1 MTGYSIEKLFGK
13 MLLATIAAV
22 GFGMPMAAV
31 SATNITGHVVLAA
44 DADWRGLGPVA
55 LAEGATLNL
64 NEHTLKVDALAQTL
78 DPGEDVTSSDG
89 VVTTTT
95 ELSKGSGPV
104 SCLFDNVFERTQ
116 DHRILSWKNTF
127 NVTYDFG
134 AGNEKCLR
142 AYKIYFAGT
151 SGRAPKNW
159 KFEGSDD
166 TDNWTTLDNRVGEIG
181 WGSSDT
187 RTFSFYNQT
196 SYRYY
201 RFSVSATESGADFL
215 ELYQLEYFTSPAEYF
230 DPADLTIPDPTRVSS
245 SALSSGT
252 SATNLFDNN
261 FTYSSSHRLLKSG
274 APCDVVY
281 DFGDGGEAVNGYKIY
296 AVGKS
301 RAPVDWQFEGSND
314 NENWTILDI
323 REGETNWT
331 NGVGRDFWFAN
342 ATSYR
347 YYRLRVTKFGSDNYY
362 LELYQ
367 LEYFCR
373 PSVLSKSA
381 LSGIDLT
388 VNGGGNVSSLSGSPS
403 VGNVACLF
411 DNTMTY
417 SSSHRILFYY
427 QYNSLFN
434 IIYDFGAGVQTNV
447 SSYRVYSSQN
457 RPKEWTFDASNDN
470 ANWTKLDSQEGVD
483 SWPSS
488 NIRTSSFKNENSY
501 RYYRLQIKRPAGVTE
516 GAVELYQLEFL
527 GGEKNG
533 GLIVNVAAETAQT
546 NACIALDGALRLVKT
561 GDGSFTAA
569 FAKQTYSGGT
579 VVSNGTFVAGL
590 AGDSAPL
597 GLQNGTDEES
607 SIVTVCAGALF
618 DANGFGGWYNYPFR
632 LDGGT
637 LRCDMAE
644 TGAPSNTFRYVALDS
659 DSRLEVEGNFVMGDG
674 TGEQGC
680 LDLDGHALTTSVS
693 SSGLWTLNLPQ
704 VTAGTIAFDLKKG
717 DAPGGK
723 KVLAWTDGAAPA
735 GVIFTKS
742 ESGYYN
748 VSSRSDGVYVVPKGM
763 LIVFQ

>member
-1 MTGYSIEKLFGK
+1 MENYSTEKLFGK
-13 MLLATIAAV
+13 ALAAAV
-22 GFGMPMAAV
+22 AVVGLWMPMAAV
-31 SATNITGHVVLAA
+31 SATNIMGHVTLTA

-64 NEHTLKVDALAQTL
+64 NEHSLKCDALAVQSL

-89 VVTTTT
+89 VVTH
-95 ELSKGSGPV
+95 SAINKGDGA
-104 SCLFDNVFERTQ
+104 LFDNNFTYSGN
-116 DHRILSWKNTF
+116 HRFLAWMGSF
-127 NVTYDFG
+127 YVTYDFG
-134 AGNEKCLR
+134 EGNEKCLR
-142 AYKIYFAGT
+142 AYKIYVAGT
-151 SGRAPKNW
+151 LGRAPKNW
-159 KFEGSDD
+159 AFMGSNDN
-166 TDNWTTLDNRVGEIG
+166 TNWTTLDTHTNETG
-181 WGSSDT
+181 WKCPDA
-187 RTFSFYNQT
+187 RTFSFNNET

-201 RFSVSATESGADFL
+201 KLAVSSAVDGDVWL
-215 ELYQLEYFTSPAEYF
+215 ELYQLEYFTSPAEYLG
-230 DPADLTIPDPTRVSS
+230 PSDLTVADSARVSS
-245 SALSSGT
+245 STLMSGT
-252 SATNLFDNN
+252 SAANLFDND
-261 FTYSSSHRLLKSG
+261 FTSTRLL
-274 APCDVVY
+274 ANALPCWIDY
-281 DFGDGGEAVNGYKIY
+281 DFGEGGETVLNGYKIY
-296 AVGKS
+296 RSSDAS
-301 RAPVDWQFEGSND
+301 RAPVNWWFEGSND
-314 NENWTILDI
+314 KSDWTILDI
-323 REGETNWT
+323 REGETNWSQ
-331 NGVGRDFWFAN
+331 NGGRDFWFAN
-342 ATSYR
+342 ATPYR
-347 YYRLRVTKFGSDNYY
+347 YYRLNVSKVVGGQY

-388 VNGGGNVSSLSGSPS
+388 VKGGGNVSSLSGTPS
-403 VGNVACLF
+403 NGSVACLF

-447 SSYRVYSSQN
+447 SSYRVYSSRN

-470 ANWTKLDSQEGVD
+470 ANWTNLDSQEGVD

-516 GAVELYQLEFL
+516 GTVELYQLEFL
-527 GGEKNG
+527 GEEKNG
-533 GLIVNVAAETAQT
+533 ELVVDVAAETAQT

-579 VVSNGTFVAGL
+579 VVSNGTFVAGMS
-590 AGDSAPL
+590 GDSAPL
-597 GLQNGTDEES
+597 GLPNVMNDEVS
-607 SIVTVCAGALF
+607 AVTVCACALF

-637 LRCDMAE
+637 LRCAMAE
-644 TGAPSNTFRYVALDS
+644 TGAPEDTFRHVALDS

-680 LDLDGHALTTSVS
+680 LDLGGHVLTTSVS
-693 SSGLWTLNLPQ
+693 LNGLWTLNLPS

-717 DAPGGK
+717 DVQGER
-723 KVLAWTDGAAPA
+723 KVLAWSDGARPV
-735 GVIFTKS
+735 GVNFTKS
-742 ESGYYN
+742 ENGYYN
-748 VSSRSDGVYVVPKGM
+748 VSSRSDGVYAVPKGL
-763 LIVFQ
+763 LILVR